1 MAISLSSM
9 RITFKPNNEG
19 AVIINDATDAFVV
32 AVAVADAALFRQ
44 FHFCFTYIFSIVDHK
59 RLLNDRLRLTNPY

>member
-19 AVIINDATDAFVV
+19 AVIIIDATDAFV
-32 AVAVADAALFRQ
+32 AAADAALFRQ